1 MAASPKKKTSK
12 PANVAGLDSYIRTR
26 KPAKVSKRTPKEP
39 AAKTVLPFVPGSR
52 NHRLS
57 KIEVNDSLSSA
68 LRVSNGDRT
77 INVATDS
84 QRWYKE
90 QNSIWSG
97 VIAKVRRV
105 GEHKKKKFKM
115 ERGSFTTAGG
125 DAIIFFVCVTR
136 TE

>member
-1 MAASPKKKTSK
+1 MAASPKKKTNK
-12 PANVAGLDSYIRTR
+12 PAASNAAASSA
-26 KPAKVSKRTPKEP
+26 PPKR
-39 AAKTVLPFVPGSR
+39 AAKPTTRVTKQIASKIAFPFVPGSR

-57 KIEVNDSLSSA
+57 KIEVNESLSSA
-68 LRVSNGDRT
+68 LRFSNADRT
-77 INVATDS
+77 INIATDS
-84 QRWYKE
+84 QTWYRE
-90 QNSIWSG
+90 QNSVWSG

-105 GEHKKKKFKM
+105 TEHKKKKFRM

>member
-1 MAASPKKKTSK
+1 VAASPQKKNSKTTT
-12 PANVAGLDSYIRTR
+12 ANNPGLDIRPRRNVKPTTR
-26 KPAKVSKRTPKEP
+26 VEKQIASKIPF
-39 AAKTVLPFVPGSR
+39 PFVPGSR

-57 KIEVNDSLSSA
+57 QVAVNESLSSA
-68 LRVSNGDRT
+68 LRIANDDRT

-90 QNSIWSG
+90 QNSVWSG

-105 GEHKKKKFKM
+105 TEHKKKKFKM

-125 DAIIFFVCVTR
+125 DAIIFFVCITR

>member
-1 MAASPKKKTSK
+1 VAASPKKKTSK
-12 PANVAGLDSYIRTR
+12 TYASGNTGLGTFAKPSKVAKKTL
-26 KPAKVSKRTPKEP
+26 
-39 AAKTVLPFVPGSR
+39 AKTTGANNVLPFIPGSR